1 MDKNTKKTL
10 IIGGIAAAAAA
21 GWYFFFGPGAAP
33 TAAAS
38 MPASGPVSSVAANQ
52 PVSNSILPWFLP
64 SNSALVAY
72 ITPWIK
78 STSPKQ
84 QAGLMNYLT
93 TSATQQDIT
102 NLAAMIQAF
111 NGGPAA
117 SAALSNWW
125 NTFSTTD
132 TGFNGS

>member
-1 MDKNTKKTL
+1 MDKKTKKTL

-21 GWYFFFGPGAAP
+21 GWYFFFGPGATP
-33 TAAAS
+33 AAAVS
-38 MPASGPVSSVAANQ
+38 LPASGPVSPVAANQ
-52 PVSNSILPWFLP
+52 PVSNSTAPWFLP

-72 ITPWIK
+72 ITPWIN
-78 STSPKQ
+78 STSPRQ
-84 QAGLMNYLT
+84 QVGLIQYLT
-93 TSATQQDIT
+93 TKATQQDIT
-102 NLAAMIQAF
+102 NLAAMIAAF